1 MALTFCHSG
10 LKTSPSPRFEAV
22 KSALVIDDDPIV
34 SNVLVQNLQ
43 EAGWSVHEANCGED
57 GLRLAREKEPDVII
71 CDLLMPRMN
80 GYQFCREIRNDEKF
94 SPQPRIVVISCSN
107 YATDREGS
115 LAAGADDFLTK
126 PIKST
131 ELIHILS
138 QESGTTF
145 FRKPTPDLPGIT
157 LADTRVFSQMVG
169 SNTRVRFWGVRG
181 SIPTPGP
188 STMKY
193 GGNTT
198 CVEVRADGQLIV
210 LDAGTGIRQLG
221 RELMNEFQSQ
231 PIFCHVLI
239 SHTHWDHI
247 QGFPFFMPAYDPK
260 NHITVM
266 GYEGARQGL
275 QATLSSQMES
285 PYFPVSMQQMPSNL
299 NIEETSDTEFHIGP
313 IEITA
318 FFANHPGVCVGYRLD
333 TRQGSIV
340 FLPDNEPHSRLRMAP
355 NQENAQ
361 SLEVLEYARKEDE
374 KLIEFIQDADVV
386 IMDAQYDADE
396 YKSYIGWGHGCVD
409 DVVALAVIAN
419 VKKLYLFHHDPDHDD
434 AMIDR
439 MEEWANELVANH
451 GGTTVVEAA
460 REGVSCVI
468 EPAH

>member
-1 MALTFCHSG
+1 MPPEYNQLVHRAYV
-10 LKTSPSPRFEAV
+10 V

-34 SNVLVQNLQ
+34 LKILVHSLQ
-43 EAGWSVHEANCGED
+43 EAGWGVHEADCGEV
-57 GLRLAREKEPDVII
+57 GLQLARKHTPDVII

-80 GYQFCREIRNDEKF
+80 GYQFCRAIRSDESF
-94 SPQPRIVVISCSN
+94 DPPPRIVVISSSN
-107 YATDREGS
+107 YLTDREGS
-115 LAAGADDFLTK
+115 LAVGADDFMIK
-126 PIKST
+126 PIKPT
-131 ELIHILS
+131 ELLHLLS

-145 FRKPTPDLPGIT
+145 FRKPSASAPGIR
-157 LADTRVFSQMVG
+157 LSDTRVFSQMIG
-169 SNTRVRFWGVRG
+169 QETRVRFWGVRG

-198 CVEVRADGQLIV
+198 CIEVRADGQLIV
-210 LDAGTGIRQLG
+210 LDAGTGIRALG
-221 RELMNEFQSQ
+221 RQLINEFSGQ
-231 PIFCHVLI
+231 PIACHVLI

-247 QGFPFFMPAYDPK
+247 QGFPFFIPAYDPK

-299 NIEETSDTEFHIGP
+299 NIEERSETSFSIGP
-313 IEITA
+313 IEIRT

-333 TRQGSIV
+333 TRNGSIV

-355 NQENAQ
+355 SQDDAQ
-361 SLEVLEYARKEDE
+361 SLEVLEYAQKQDE
-374 KLIEFIQDADVV
+374 NLIEFIKDADVV

-396 YKSYIGWGHGCVD
+396 YKSHIGWGHGCVD

-419 VKKLYLFHHDPDHDD
+419 VKKLFLFHHDPDHDD
-434 AMIDR
+434 DMIDK
-439 MEEWANELVANH
+439 MEEWANELVAIH
-451 GGTTVVEAA
+451 GGTTIVEAA
-460 REGVSCVI
+460 REGVEVLVNQ
-468 EPAH
+468 HL